1 MTATNTR
8 YRDTELHRPPAE
20 PEPAGPAGSAARRSG
35 SMHRFRRGL
44 PRAIHLLFIAGLAG
58 YFLGP
63 KFDSAR
69 RSIGLLSHVDRFWLA
84 VALVA
89 ELLSLLTFALGTRV
103 LLPPNGN
110 RLPLWR
116 VIRIDLSTIAL
127 SHAVPAGSAAGTALG
142 YRLLT
147 TSGVPP
153 VEAGFAK
160 VSQSLL
166 SGVILQL
173 LLWSA
178 LAISIPLH
186 GSSPVYLAATVAGVV
201 VVAVLVL
208 LGVLLIRHAPALQ
221 RGVARLADRLPRVS
235 GEAAG
240 RMVGAVAE
248 QLRELLRS
256 PRRLAWASIWAT
268 ANWAFDAL
276 CLWCCLRAFGYA
288 AGYDE
293 LMVAFA
299 LASVLAS
306 LPVAP
311 SGLGIVEG
319 ALVPTL
325 VGLGAPGTVA
335 LLGVLA
341 WRLLNFWL
349 PLPLGAAAYLALPT
363 GRLRIPLE
371 LPERSPVS

>member
-1 MTATNTR
+1 
-8 YRDTELHRPPAE
+8 
-20 PEPAGPAGSAARRSG
+20 
-35 SMHRFRRGL
+35 
-44 PRAIHLLFIAGLAG
+44 
-58 YFLGP
+58 
-63 KFDSAR
+63 
-69 RSIGLLSHVDRFWLA
+69 

-89 ELLSLLTFALGTRV
+89 ELLSLLTFVLGTRT
-103 LLPPNGN
+103 LLPERGRPG
-110 RLPLWR
+110 LWR
-116 VIRIDLSTIAL
+116 LIRIDVSTIGL

-160 VSQSLL
+160 VSQSML

-173 LLWSA
+173 LLWTA
-178 LAISIPLH
+178 LAVSIPLH

-201 VVAVLVL
+201 VVGVLVA
-208 LGVLLIRHAPALQ
+208 LGVLLIWHAPTLQ
-221 RGVARLADRLPRVS
+221 RGVSRMVDRIPRAS

-248 QLRELLRS
+248 QLRLLLRS
-256 PRRLAWASIWAT
+256 PRRLGWACLWTT

-276 CLWCCLRAFGYA
+276 CLWCCLRAFGHA

-293 LMVAFA
+293 LMVSFG
-299 LASVLAS
+299 LASVLSS
-306 LPVAP
+306 LPITPA
-311 SGLGIVEG
+311 GLGIVEG

-325 VGLGAPGTVA
+325 VGLGSPGTVA

-349 PLPLGAAAYLALPT
+349 PLPLGAAAYLALPA
-363 GRLRIPLE
+363 RPARVAIPAAAPAAE
-371 LPERSPVS
+371 VPERSRAG

>member
-1 MTATNTR
+1 V
-8 YRDTELHRPPAE
+8 
-20 PEPAGPAGSAARRSG
+20 
-35 SMHRFRRGL
+35 HRFRRWL
-44 PRAIHLLFIAGLAG
+44 PRAVHLLLIAGVAA
-58 YFLGP
+58 YFLAP

-69 RSIGLLSHVDRFWLA
+69 RSVPALSHVDTPWLF

-103 LLPPNGN
+103 LLPPNGH
-110 RLPLWR
+110 RPPLWR

-147 TSGVPP
+147 TSAVPP

-160 VSQSLL
+160 VSQSML

-173 LLWSA
+173 LLWTA
-178 LAISIPLH
+178 LAVSIPLH

-201 VVAVLVL
+201 VVLVLVVL
-208 LGVLLIRHAPALQ
+208 AVLLIRHAPALQ
-221 RGVARLADRLPRVS
+221 RGVARLVDRIPRAS

-256 PRRLAWASIWAT
+256 PRRMAWASVWAT

-276 CLWCCLRAFGYA
+276 CLWCCLRAFGHA
-288 AGYDE
+288 AAYDE
-293 LMVAFA
+293 LMVSFG
-299 LASVLAS
+299 LASVLSS
-306 LPVAP
+306 LPITP
-311 SGLGIVEG
+311 GGLGIVEG

-325 VGLGAPGTVA
+325 VALGSPGTVA

-363 GRLRIPLE
+363 GRVPVARE
-371 LPERSPVS
+371 PERSRAD